1 MRNNLFRGV
10 TTAMITPFLSDG
22 SVDYGGLL
30 RNTRHQI
37 ENGISG
43 LLPLGTT
50 GEAPT
55 LSEDEKER
63 IVRTVIE
70 EARRANP
77 EVKVM
82 VGVGTNSTSKT
93 IHNAQQAQIWGADA
107 LLVVTPYYN
116 KPTQEGILAHFSAVC
131 NETDLPVVVYNIKGR
146 TGTNIETSTLKMM
159 TANNEQVIAVKEAS
173 GDITQ
178 MTEVLAQIPDL
189 AVYSGD
195 DGMTFPLLCLG
206 GQGVISVVSNLLPK
220 RVVDMVAAALDGK
233 LELARK
239 LHFQLL
245 PVFKAA
251 FIETNPAPIKYAMQK
266 AGLASGPLRLP
277 LVEIRQSS
285 RPVLDGVLKSLGL

>member
-22 SVDYGGLL
+22 SVDFDGLH

-37 ENGISG
+37 ENGVNG

-55 LSEDEKER
+55 LSAEEKEQV
-63 IVRTVIE
+63 VRTVVE
-70 EARRANP
+70 EVQGTNSG
-77 EVKVM
+77 VKIL
-82 VGVGTNSTSKT
+82 VGVGTNSTSST
-93 IHNAQQAQIWGADA
+93 IRNAQQAQAWGADA

-116 KPTQEGILAHFSAVC
+116 KPTQEGILAHFLAVC
-131 NETDLPVVVYNIKGR
+131 QETDLPVVVYNIKGR
-146 TGTNIETSTLKMM
+146 TGTNIETSTLKSM
-159 TANNEQVIAVKEAS
+159 TAANEQVIAVKEAS
-173 GDITQ
+173 GDIMQ
-178 MTEVLAQIPDL
+178 MTDVLAQIPDL

-195 DGMTFPLLCLG
+195 DGLTFPLLCLG

-220 RVVDMVAAALDGK
+220 QVVEMVAAVLDGN
-233 LELARK
+233 LELARQ
-239 LHFQLL
+239 LHFRLM
-245 PVFKAA
+245 PIFKAA

-266 AGLASGPLRLP
+266 IGLAGGPLRLP

-285 RPVLDGVLKSLGL
+285 RPVLDEVLKNLGL

>member
-22 SVDYGGLL
+22 SVDFDGLR

-37 ENGISG
+37 DNRING

-55 LSEDEKER
+55 LSEDEKEQV
-63 IVRTVIE
+63 VRTVVE
-70 EARRANP
+70 ERGTNSD
-77 EVKVM
+77 VKVM

-93 IHNAQQAQIWGADA
+93 IHNAQQAQVWGADA

-131 NETDLPVVVYNIKGR
+131 KETDLPVVVYNIKGR
-146 TGTNIETSTLKMM
+146 TGTNIETSTLKSV
-159 TANNEQVIAVKEAS
+159 TAANEQVIAVKEAS
-173 GDITQ
+173 GDIMQ
-178 MTEVLAQIPDL
+178 MTDVLAQIPDL

-195 DGMTFPLLCLG
+195 DGLTLPLLMLG

-220 RVVDMVAAALDGK
+220 QIVDMVTAALDGN
-233 LELARK
+233 LELARQ

-245 PVFKAA
+245 PIFKAA
-251 FIETNPAPIKYAMQK
+251 FIESNPGPIKYAMQK
-266 AGLASGPLRLP
+266 IGLAGGPLRLP
-277 LVEIRQSS
+277 LVEIRQSN
-285 RPVLDGVLKSLGL
+285 RPLLDEVLTNLGL

>member
-10 TTAMITPFLSDG
+10 TTAMITPFLSDS
-22 SVDYGGLL
+22 SVDYDGLR

-37 ENGISG
+37 ENGING

-63 IVRTVIE
+63 VVRTVIE
-70 EARRANP
+70 EKQRANSK
-77 EVKVM
+77 VKVM
-82 VGVGTNSTSKT
+82 VGVGTNSTDKT
-93 IHNAQQAQIWGADA
+93 IHNAQQAQAWGADA

-146 TGTNIETSTLKMM
+146 TGTNIETSTLKTM
-159 TANNEQVIAVKEAS
+159 TANNELVIAVKEAS
-173 GDITQ
+173 GDIAQ
-178 MTEVLAQIPDL
+178 MTDVLAQIPDL

-220 RVVDMVAAALDGK
+220 QVVEMVTAALDGK
-233 LELARK
+233 LELARQ

-245 PVFKAA
+245 PIFKAA

-277 LVEIRQSS
+277 LVEIRKSS
-285 RPVLDGVLKSLGL
+285 RPVLDDVLKSLGF

>member
-22 SVDYGGLL
+22 SVDFDGLR
-30 RNTRHQI
+30 RNTQHQI
-37 ENGISG
+37 ENGING

-63 IVRTVIE
+63 VVRAVVE
-70 EARRANP
+70 ETRRANP
-77 EVKVM
+77 NVKIM

-93 IHNAQQAQIWGADA
+93 IHNAQQAQVWGADA

-116 KPTQEGILAHFSAVC
+116 KPTQEGILAHFAAVC

-146 TGTNIETSTLKMM
+146 TGTNIETLTLKSM
-159 TANNEQVIAVKEAS
+159 AAANEQVIAVKEAS
-173 GDITQ
+173 GDILQ
-178 MTEVLAQIPDL
+178 MTDVLAQIPDL

-195 DGMTFPLLCLG
+195 DGLTFPLLALG

-220 RVVDMVAAALDGK
+220 QVVDMVSAALDGNI
-233 LELARK
+233 ELARQS
-239 LHFQLL
+239 HFQLL
-245 PVFKAA
+245 PIFKAA
-251 FIETNPAPIKYAMQK
+251 FIESNPGPIKYAMQK
-266 AGLASGPLRLP
+266 IGLASGPLRLP
-277 LVEIRQSS
+277 LVEIRPSS
-285 RPVLDGVLKSLGL
+285 RPVLDEVLKNLGL

>member
-22 SVDYGGLL
+22 SVDYDGLL
-30 RNTRHQI
+30 RNIRHQV

-63 IVRTVIE
+63 IVCTVIE

-93 IHNAQQAQIWGADA
+93 IHNAQQAQTWGADA

-146 TGTNIETSTLKMM
+146 TGTNIETSTLKTM

-173 GDITQ
+173 GDIAQ

-220 RVVDMVAAALDGK
+220 RVVDMVAATLDGK

-245 PVFKAA
+245 PIFKAA

-285 RPVLDGVLKSLGL
+285 RPVLDEVLKSLGF

>member
-22 SVDYGGLL
+22 SVDYDGLR

-37 ENGISG
+37 EHGING

-70 EARRANP
+70 EARGTNSG
-77 EVKVM
+77 VKIM

-93 IHNAQQAQIWGADA
+93 IHNAQQAQVWGADA

-116 KPTQEGILAHFSAVC
+116 KPTQEGILAHFAAVC
-131 NETDLPVVVYNIKGR
+131 GETDLPVVVYNIKGR
-146 TGTNIETSTLKMM
+146 TGTNIETSTLKTM

-178 MTEVLAQIPDL
+178 MTDVLAQIPDL

-220 RVVDMVAAALDGK
+220 QVVEMVNAALDGN
-233 LELARK
+233 LELARQ

-245 PVFKAA
+245 PIFKTA

-266 AGLASGPLRLP
+266 IGLAAGPLRLP
-277 LVEIRQSS
+277 LVEIRPAS
-285 RPVLDGVLKSLGL
+285 RSALDEVLTSLEL

>member
-22 SVDYGGLL
+22 SVDYDGLR

-37 ENGISG
+37 EHGING

-70 EARRANP
+70 EARRTNSG
-77 EVKVM
+77 VKIM

-93 IHNAQQAQIWGADA
+93 IHNAQQAQVWGADA

-116 KPTQEGILAHFSAVC
+116 KPTQEGILAHFAAVC
-131 NETDLPVVVYNIKGR
+131 GETDLPVVVYNIKGR
-146 TGTNIETSTLKMM
+146 TGTNIETSTLKTM

-178 MTEVLAQIPDL
+178 MTDVLAQIPDL

-220 RVVDMVAAALDGK
+220 QVVEMVTATLDGK
-233 LELARK
+233 LELARQ
-239 LHFQLL
+239 LHFKLL
-245 PVFKAA
+245 PIFKAA

-266 AGLASGPLRLP
+266 IGLAAGPLRLP
-277 LVEIRQSS
+277 LVEIRPAS
-285 RPVLDGVLKSLGL
+285 RSALDEVLTSLEL

>member
-22 SVDYGGLL
+22 SVDYDGLL
-30 RNTRHQI
+30 RNIRHQV

-285 RPVLDGVLKSLGL
+285 RPVLDDVLKSLGL